1 MRVQDSDYF
10 SHYGVKGMR
19 WGVRKDRVTSGAR
32 KVKQKA
38 TSTRTYRR
46 VKAEHE
52 KYLAN
57 RSASRVQLDTIR
69 KKGAYQLTD
78 EELKIAIG
86 RMNLE
91 KQYKTLNREVYHPG
105 QAFAN
110 KAINQVGGIAIGAG
124 GAYLVKKV
132 VPKLLRRG

>member
-1 MRVQDSDYF
+1 MTVRDSDYF
-10 SHYGVKGMR
+10 AHYGVKGMK
-19 WGVRKDRVTSGAR
+19 WGVRKDSVKAVGQKAKR
-32 KVKQKA
+32 KVVSTKA
-38 TSTRTYRR
+38 YG
-46 VKAEHE
+46 KAKSEHE

-57 RSASRVQLDTIR
+57 RSSSRIQTDTIR
-69 KKGAYQLTD
+69 TKRAYQLTD

-105 QAFAN
+105 RAFAN
-110 KAINQVGGIAIGAG
+110 KALNQVGGIAIGAG

-132 VPKLLRRG
+132 VPKILKRG

>member
-1 MRVQDSDYF
+1 MTVQDSDYF
-10 SHYGVKGMR
+10 AHYGVKGMK
-19 WGVRKDRVTSGAR
+19 WGIRKDRVTSGAR

-38 TSTRTYRR
+38 KDTKTYR
-46 VKAEHE
+46 KAKSEHE

-57 RSASRVQLDTIR
+57 RSASRVQSDEIR
-69 KKGAYQLTD
+69 KKKAYQLSD

-91 KQYKTLNREVYHPG
+91 KQYKNLNREVYHPG

-110 KAINQVGGIAIGAG
+110 KALNQVGGIAIGAG

-132 VPKLLRRG
+132 VPRLVRRG